1 MISHFDEKLRP
12 GIQERVLV
20 RAIPAGRTDGQIAA
34 ALRVGVAAEDNGN
47 YLNPSSKG
55 SLVLDPSFNMAAP
68 ESQQWLSRFC
78 KNVRDQPFFQPM
90 LGPLLPNWFIETF
103 QSWMDR
109 RCEVIAINFFFI
121 SSFHSF
127 FYPFK
132 KNDKKKRRPVLL
144 ARGSR

>member
-1 MISHFDEKLRP
+1 MKSYDLEFKNEFWFERSQRAELMAKLP
-12 GIQERVLV
+12 
-20 RAIPAGRTDGQIAA
+20 
-34 ALRVGVAAEDNGN
+34 LRFVWGVAAEDNGN

-132 KNDKKKRRPVLL
+132 KNDKKKRPVLL